1 MKRNVFTPLY
11 SVLAQLFDHGA
22 DFAQRVEREA
32 ASKWKVNDVSCAKRW
47 VGSKS
52 ETYRA
57 RQVHRRNERC
67 RFRVVGVPDTDFRLF
82 SKVAKQLTQFFKR
95 LMIETHIVQNRHLG
109 REQCN
114 RSIAFIDFADEDI
127 ALPYPRTGKGRIISN
142 EIFHHCAVHDG
153 GITAGVRQ
161 YPADHAGYRRFSA
174 RSTHRN
180 AARCGVEQV
189 CEQFGACH
197 TGTAKCIGL
206 GDIRNAVL
214 NSCRGNE
221 YLVTT
226 NDAAAILRKQV
237 DA

>member
-1 MKRNVFTPLY
+1 
-11 SVLAQLFDHGA
+11 
-22 DFAQRVEREA
+22 
-32 ASKWKVNDVSCAKRW
+32 
-47 VGSKS
+47 
-52 ETYRA
+52 
-57 RQVHRRNERC
+57 
-67 RFRVVGVPDTDFRLF
+67 
-82 SKVAKQLTQFFKR
+82 
-95 LMIETHIVQNRHLG
+95 MIETHIVQNRHLG

-127 ALPYPRTGKGRIISN
+127 ALPYPRTGKGGIISN

-153 GITAGVRQ
+153 RITAGVRQ
-161 YPADHAGYRRFSA
+161 YPSDHAGYRRFSA

-221 YLVTT
+221 DLVTADDT
-226 NDAAAILRKQV
+226 AAILRKQV
-237 DA
+237 NAKALEPFEFRSQPALIQRAVRSGNSRACIANDVRQRQHARSTNATEEIGFVFVHQWRLWPEDDFGNGSV